1 MEIKD
6 SFVTQEQCENRMQ
19 RLIEDNKKQTEDIS
33 KLYGEIKALAANV
46 ENLVQ
51 QNKWFMGIIS
61 GVMIAMIVYLFTH

>member
-1 MEIKD
+1 MPNENW
-6 SFVTQEQCENRMQ
+6 VTQDQCENRMQ
-19 RLIEDNKKQTEDIS
+19 RLIEDNKKQTEDIG
-33 KLYGEIKALAANV
+33 KLYGEIKALTVNV